1 MQLRQS
7 VKMVKLGYILCA
19 VAAPG
24 IALYWWLA
32 KADDWVLG
40 LLLVPAL
47 LAVFV
52 GIRHIKRRMTCITVE
67 GDRLRFESGLFSKST
82 RTVELAK
89 LQDVRVDQS
98 LSQRVI
104 GVGDISME
112 TAGGSSRI
120 VMASIDRPRE
130 AANHILDLARG
141 APKD

>member
-7 VKMVKLGYILCA
+7 LKMIKLGYILCA
-19 VAAPG
+19 VAELAAIG
-24 IALYWWLA
+24 YWAALKPDFPA
-32 KADDWVLG
+32 WVPMLIP
-40 LLLVPAL
+40 VL
-47 LAVFV
+47 LAAFV
-52 GIRHIKRRMTCITVE
+52 AIRHLKRRMTSITIE
-67 GDRLRFESGLFSKST
+67 GDRLRFESGLFAKST

-98 LSQRVI
+98 VGQRLI

-130 AANHILDLARG
+130 SADKILDLARG
-141 APKD
+141 SAK